1 MASVAGNKDNL
12 NYLAATSSLQPSVE
26 EASTGENVTVV
37 ENDTDIDITKFL
49 KSPEPSWT
57 KGRGVTETKEAV
69 DHIIRRREERAEVAR
84 KEKEERERARLR
96 EKLGRCANGN
106 WVNVGYYNTLLGMS
120 YNSFNTAVQMLQEEP
135 DLIVL
140 AAQEWDQEPSVV
152 AMGFLLEMAAVALK
166 NEGAV
171 EKLTEVGGVVTP
183 VDDGNDQ
190 KQSSKKARRDSK
202 EKEADNRIKE
212 GIAEGEENHMD
223 FDLVE
228 QGQFLQQYLSLLN
241 HFKI

>member
-1 MASVAGNKDNL
+1 M
-12 NYLAATSSLQPSVE
+12 
-26 EASTGENVTVV
+26 
-37 ENDTDIDITKFL
+37 
-49 KSPEPSWT
+49 
-57 KGRGVTETKEAV
+57 
-69 DHIIRRREERAEVAR
+69 
-84 KEKEERERARLR
+84 
-96 EKLGRCANGN
+96 
-106 WVNVGYYNTLLGMS
+106 
-120 YNSFNTAVQMLQEEP
+120 
-135 DLIVL
+135 L
-140 AAQEWDQEPSVV
+140 AAQEWDQEPSVF
-152 AMGFLLEMAAVALK
+152 AMGFLLESAAVALK

-212 GIAEGEENHMD
+212 GIAEGEENHLD

>member
-1 MASVAGNKDNL
+1 M
-12 NYLAATSSLQPSVE
+12 
-26 EASTGENVTVV
+26 
-37 ENDTDIDITKFL
+37 
-49 KSPEPSWT
+49 
-57 KGRGVTETKEAV
+57 
-69 DHIIRRREERAEVAR
+69 
-84 KEKEERERARLR
+84 
-96 EKLGRCANGN
+96 
-106 WVNVGYYNTLLGMS
+106 
-120 YNSFNTAVQMLQEEP
+120 
-135 DLIVL
+135 L

-241 HFKI
+241 LFEI

>member
-1 MASVAGNKDNL
+1 M
-12 NYLAATSSLQPSVE
+12 
-26 EASTGENVTVV
+26 
-37 ENDTDIDITKFL
+37 
-49 KSPEPSWT
+49 
-57 KGRGVTETKEAV
+57 
-69 DHIIRRREERAEVAR
+69 
-84 KEKEERERARLR
+84 
-96 EKLGRCANGN
+96 
-106 WVNVGYYNTLLGMS
+106 
-120 YNSFNTAVQMLQEEP
+120 
-135 DLIVL
+135 L

-212 GIAEGEENHMD
+212 GIAEGEENH
-223 FDLVE
+223 LE

-241 HFKI
+241 LFEI